1 MFVSHEFVAQ
11 VGLMC
16 EDYFLYDEELD
27 WALRG
32 KAKGFTPGFADSSI
46 VYHKGGASFAQARA
60 TDGSNYV
67 SDYYLVRGAVVAT
80 WRWYPWAL
88 PSVLFMRWRELF
100 VRFFHGQRLSARAT
114 ALALLMPWRLL
125 LPDAL
130 RTLVDPLGYAAH

>member
-1 MFVSHEFVAQ
+1 
-11 VGLMC
+11 MC

-32 KAKGFTPGFADSSI
+32 KARGFTLGFADSSI
-46 VYHKGGASFAQARA
+46 VYHKGGASFARVSGADR
-60 TDGSNYV
+60 SYYV
-67 SDYYLVRGAVVAT
+67 SDYYLVRGAVVTT

-100 VRFFHGQRLSARAT
+100 VRFLHGQRLSARAT

-125 LPDAL
+125 LPDDLRAL
-130 RTLVDPLGYAAH
+130 VERGRADV